1 MNGEKNII
9 RIKET
14 SLENIKQESENYFV
28 FNEEP
33 VLLWAWDSEDIRV
46 VFLSN
51 DKSIRAIEFIDYLV
65 GTYAMVNGDAH
76 NASASISKMF
86 LKVLMSDI
94 EVTDVKDFLKKKVR
108 LYFSECQWIYA
119 DEFAD
124 EHRQEILMYPKYKK
138 KVVSWAYVKT
148 TNIVN
153 KGEKIK
159 MKSLENESGI
169 VVTAS
174 DDLYIMI
181 GCRGE
186 IYSIDRTK
194 FEKTYEVTDKNLDV
208 YEQMLNYLPEV
219 QACSDD
225 RYITIDDLAYLCYPK
240 KQKGIYATQL
250 KTRTKVFNSQNNG
263 EYFVGRK
270 GDFMAVREDDLTD
283 IYIIQRDIFYQTYES
298 E

>member
-1 MNGEKNII
+1 MKNII

-14 SLENIKQESENYFV
+14 SLENIKEESDSYFV
-28 FNEEP
+28 YNEEP
-33 VLLWAWDSEDIRV
+33 VLLWARDSEDIKV

-51 DKSIRAIEFIDYLV
+51 DKSIRAIEFMDYLV
-65 GTYAMVNGDAH
+65 GTYAMINGNEIKAE
-76 NASASISKMF
+76 AIISKMF
-86 LKVLMSDI
+86 LKVLMSEI
-94 EVTDVKDFLKKKVR
+94 EVLGVEEFLKKKVE
-108 LYFSECQWIYA
+108 LYFTECQWIYA
-119 DEFAD
+119 DEYSK
-124 EHRQEILMYPKYKK
+124 EYRKEILSYQRYKK
-138 KVVSWAYVKT
+138 KIVSWAYVKT

-186 IYSIDRTK
+186 IYSIDRLK
-194 FEKTYEVTDKNLDV
+194 FEQTYDVSDKILDV
-208 YEQMLNYLPEV
+208 YEQMINYMPEV
-219 QACSDD
+219 KACSDN
-225 RYITIDDLAYLCYPK
+225 RYISIDDLAYLCYPK

-270 GDFMAVREDDLTD
+270 GDYLAVREDDLTD

-298 E
+298 V